1 MSICVSSYMLSLVY
15 FATLFFFLMI
25 RRPPRSTRTDTLFP
39 YTTLFRSAGRAG
51 ARTCAPGVFG
61 GTIAP
66 TSSTIAH
73 VQTHSCRHRPA
84 LPARQA
90 PQRLHLLNLAGLEP
104 GHRHR
109 RGRADHHAR
118 GDERLPAP
126 DPTPNVA
133 DGRARHPP
141 RQRKLAAEGRG
152 VSVRVVCG

>member
-39 YTTLFRSAGRAG
+39 YTTLFRAAGRAG

-66 TSSTIAH
+66 ASSTIAH

-90 PQRLHLLNLAGLEP
+90 PQRLHLLHLAGLDP

-109 RGRADHHAR
+109 RGLPHHHAR
-118 GDERLPAP
+118 RSDRLPP
-126 DPTPNVA
+126 RDPPPPHSHSRATP
-133 DGRARHPP
+133 RHPP
-141 RQRKLAAEGRG
+141 RH
-152 VSVRVVCG
+152 